1 MSTLLTGSN
10 PHPTPH
16 RNPPLAGD
24 YLARLA
30 RRCLLIVPNAW
41 SFGYPKPQA
50 SAQSTRHLDIE
61 TETVDQL
68 TAPVERV
75 MAR

>member
-41 SFGYPKPQA
+41 SFGYPKPQRPRN
-50 SAQSTRHLDIE
+50 QLGISTSKPKRSIS
-61 TETVDQL
+61 
-68 TAPVERV
+68 
-75 MAR
+75 